1 MGSVGSDMSL
11 LSGVGKKSI
20 LHKPSRPLETET
32 KENDFYKIQEEIFH
46 KTFPEFSNEHKLDV
60 SQNLIKLKQKNKESG
75 KDFQKIQQIWEN

>member
-1 MGSVGSDMSL
+1 MSL

-32 KENDFYKIQEEIFH
+32 KENDFYKIQEDIFQ
-46 KTFPEFSNEHKLDV
+46 TFPEFLNGHKLNV